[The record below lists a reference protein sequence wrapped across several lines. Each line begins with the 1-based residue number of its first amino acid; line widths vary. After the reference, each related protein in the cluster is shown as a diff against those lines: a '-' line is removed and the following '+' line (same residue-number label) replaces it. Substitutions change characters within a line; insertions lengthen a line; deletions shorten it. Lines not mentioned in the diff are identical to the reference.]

1 MGEIYPKTL
10 CLTNNYFTYL
20 ILDSLALS
28 LLFYAY
34 THSLRR
40 RFIMW
45 SVYRMTENGWKLE
58 KRGQS
63 FQHACNL
70 YNEMREQEPSE
81 NFTIN
86 YAY

>member
-1 MGEIYPKTL
+1 
-10 CLTNNYFTYL
+10 
-20 ILDSLALS
+20 
-28 LLFYAY
+28 
-34 THSLRR
+34 
-40 RFIMW
+40 MW